1 MKKVFTLILVL
12 VISLSLVA
20 CGQKDEVQSIVVD
33 GQETS
38 VKDFLIEN
46 LGNYIKSDSFLKSQQ
61 NFQDI
66 VGSEPDPLK
75 VTRVIELELDGEET
89 NSIDIHFL
97 AVKADYHWAAENGDL
112 FSSGVLIVDYET
124 GIVYDQ
130 SMIDESWF
138 ENEGT
143 KEAWIYIMFNC
154 SLVSDDYDGGTLI
167 TDAET
172 RRELSDEEI
181 AEINEALNQ

>member
-1 MKKVFTLILVL
+1 MKRSICFILML
-12 VISLSLVA
+12 VMCLSLVA
-20 CGQKDEVQSIVVD
+20 CGNKDEVQSIVVD

-38 VKDFLIEN
+38 AKDFLMEN

-61 NFQDI
+61 NFRDI
-66 VGSEPDPLK
+66 IGSEPDPLK
-75 VTRVIELELDGEET
+75 VTRVIELELDGKET

-130 SMIDESWF
+130 SMVDESWF

-143 KEAWIYIMFNC
+143 KEAWIYVMFNC
-154 SLVSDDYDGGTLI
+154 SLVSDDYNGGTLI
-167 TDAET
+167 TEAET
-172 RRELSDEEI
+172 RRELSSEEI
-181 AEINEALNQ
+181 AEINAALNQ